1 MSESDEL
8 HNEYHD
14 TDSDLILSGDFD
26 VQISIIKKKQK
37 RPSKFYIK
45 FDLFTGR
52 ILEISPL
59 KILNL
64 TIRHGLIESDHNEL
78 INDLLTA
85 KVPYSKSHVIFNEDK
100 NEFELQRITSLNKKT
115 RSHLIFAKHN
125 EISPICINIDTI
137 FKNIN
142 VIFNNE
148 QYKIYISKISSDEN
162 SFYRNRYIDFYFSKN
177 GDMTK
182 LVDKI
187 TVDFD
192 DLIKLGKIS
201 FYADWIADI
210 EETVKVMHSPNLGFI
225 ASVSYKQVE
234 EEISDTAVMKPQIL
248 YKQTDSMISLQ
259 SIMENTD
266 NYKMNS
272 KINLFIH
279 KSNDPSI
286 LLGKIQIDKEKF
298 NNFGSVNLI
307 MNYKEKIKISTDHSY
322 IYIEDN
328 DVSTYYKF

>member
-8 HNEYHD
+8 HNEQQD
-14 TDSDLILSGDFD
+14 TDSDLILTGDFD
-26 VQISIIKKKQK
+26 IQVSIIKKKK
-37 RPSKFYIK
+37 KAPVKFYIK
-45 FDLFTGR
+45 FDLFTGK

-59 KILNL
+59 KIVNSN
-64 TIRHGLIESDHNEL
+64 IRHGLIESEFNEL
-78 INDLLTA
+78 INSLLTA
-85 KVPYSKSHVIFNEDK
+85 KIPYSKSHVTFNEDK
-100 NEFELQRITSLNKKT
+100 KEFELQVINRHKKSN
-115 RSHLIFAKHN
+115 SHLIFAKHD

-137 FKNIN
+137 LKSIHVVFDDK
-142 VIFNNE
+142 
-148 QYKIYISKISSDEN
+148 QYKIYISKVASDEN

-187 TVDFD
+187 TCDFD

-201 FYADWIADI
+201 FRADWIADI
-210 EETVKVMHSPNLGFI
+210 KETVTVMHSPNLGFT
-225 ASVSYKQVE
+225 ASVSYNQIDKE
-234 EEISDTAVMKPQIL
+234 PRNTSVMKPQIL

-266 NYKMNS
+266 NYKINN

-307 MNYKEKIKISTDHSY
+307 MNYKEKVKISTDHSY